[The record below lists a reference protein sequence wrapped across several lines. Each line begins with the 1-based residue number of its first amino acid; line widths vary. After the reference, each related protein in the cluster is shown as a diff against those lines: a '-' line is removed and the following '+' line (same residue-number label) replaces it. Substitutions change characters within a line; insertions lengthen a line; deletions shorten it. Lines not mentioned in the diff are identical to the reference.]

1 MSRAPNAAVQAGN
14 GTRQAPHALHPAR
27 HAIDVSEASHRPR
40 ERSGRPQRST
50 TGSASRPARSS
61 SSTTRT
67 SNACSATSPAPTA
80 TIWKSIRWCCTCG
93 RSGRRAEDC
102 SVCRQA
108 VSGCRQR
115 AVRLASTPHPRSL
128 SPFHGAREAEHR
140 ARAALGASEMRLKPF
155 HAARAAE
162 HRAPAALGASEM
174 RLKPFHAARAAEHRA
189 RAALGASEMRLKPFH
204 AARAA
209 EHRAPLAPR
218 SGERGR
224 GEGRCLH
231 RLPLSPAPT
240 PRVSAPCGTSVQGAP
255 ARARGVRPPAP
266 TDRPSE
272 VGGPVHAASGSVR
285 MSRRRP
291 GPHIAVSRTSQAT
304 CQAPQA
310 GRDLQDVVD
319 GHQQCHRR
327 QKKCRRRHGSM
338 RPTAIAMPTAAI
350 RLRPIARGHAARG
363 NPMAGRGM
371 DACQAWQE
379 YCQPSHAPMPSAAI
393 RMPSLACR
401 IAIDR
406 KNIAAGSKPMA
417 GLGMDTCQA

>member
-128 SPFHGAREAEHR
+128 SPFHGARE
-140 ARAALGASEMRLKPF
+140 
-155 HAARAAE
+155 
-162 HRAPAALGASEM
+162 
-174 RLKPFHAARAAEHRA
+174 AEHRA